1 MTKSSERTV
10 IDADGIHDDAPASVK
25 PSRAASVLVT
35 AIAAVVLAG
44 GFWSLGQEGDDHAHD
59 FDDAAVIGETVEL
72 PEGLIRVDAVRPEIM
87 AAMLMPA
94 SLMPDS
100 VPDGFR
106 RFVVDMSLVAN
117 TTEDFDYDMGRFSI
131 SGEGLDRTPVH
142 RSVTRGGTV
151 PPGSQATVSM
161 LFDAPLDIEPLY
173 LHIEGTDRVVLLDG
187 DLGDGHSHGEAPN
200 DLVISGFFEL
210 EIEDFVFLP
219 DDLIIAVD
227 TDIRV
232 HNHDLVVHDVVFRD
246 GSWDTG
252 NLASDANSEVIRFS
266 EPGTYDY
273 FCSIHPT
280 MTGTINV
287 VSGS

>member
-1 MTKSSERTV
+1 
-10 IDADGIHDDAPASVK
+10 
-25 PSRAASVLVT
+25 
-35 AIAAVVLAG
+35 
-44 GFWSLGQEGDDHAHD
+44 
-59 FDDAAVIGETVEL
+59 
-72 PEGLIRVDAVRPEIM
+72 
-87 AAMLMPA
+87 
-94 SLMPDS
+94 
-100 VPDGFR
+100 
-106 RFVVDMSLVAN
+106 MSLVAN

-131 SGEGLDRTPVH
+131 SGEGLARTPVH

-232 HNHDLVVHDVVFRD
+232 HNHDLVVHDVVARD

-252 NLASDANSEVIRFS
+252 NLASDANSEVVRFS